1 MKEHQD
7 FRHMRLLNKENWHV
21 SKKVNLVC
29 YLMFSRVRKAGEDCH
44 EGEGN
49 GSNAIE
55 GNGIDA
61 SCS

>member
-1 MKEHQD
+1 M
-7 FRHMRLLNKENWHV
+7 
-21 SKKVNLVC
+21 SKQVNLVC
-29 YLMFSRVRKAGEDCH
+29 YLVFSRVRQAGEDCRED

-55 GNGIDA
+55 GNGINA